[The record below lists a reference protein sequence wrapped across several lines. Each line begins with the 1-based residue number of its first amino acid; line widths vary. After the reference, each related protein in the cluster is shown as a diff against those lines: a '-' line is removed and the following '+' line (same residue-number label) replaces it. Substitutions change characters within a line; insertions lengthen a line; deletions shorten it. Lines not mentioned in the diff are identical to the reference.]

1 MVYFFT
7 KEFERQLA
15 RLHQHGGIPKKM
27 AQKFQHSAFQMVPG
41 SKDPI
46 RDNLKSTKHGES
58 RMFNCQKF
66 ALSDDY
72 RLVTQIH
79 LKKWNINNYAIGG
92 YGVQQML
99 TQIIK
104 EPDVIMDV
112 NILL

>member
-15 RLHQHGGIPKKM
+15 RLHQHGGIPKKI

-58 RMFNCQKF
+58 RMSNCQKF

-79 LKKWNINNYAIGG
+79 LKKRIFIFAR
-92 YGVQQML
+92 L
-99 TQIIK
+99 
-104 EPDVIMDV
+104 
-112 NILL
+112 